1 MSWTDEEI
9 DKLVQDASNA
19 QKVTYKDAYWQEMED
34 MLDVKPK
41 RKIVGWWWF
50 APILVVGALV
60 GGFLY
65 SSNSTG
71 TQVSNEN
78 ELSASNASL
87 NESTEQSN
95 ETNEASQNELN
106 SIETELIYENE
117 VNNSVNSNLA
127 EINNSETSSSN
138 IKTQKRNTSNSLKS
152 KQTSIET
159 GIQVSTNSSIESSTK
174 KVSRENQF
182 EPEIYVG
189 NENHQFEQQAEA
201 VSIAQLSPFDWS
213 NEISKDAIYP
223 HNDLPIFPRNHLGF
237 YAEVNGGIGQSYQKT
252 AANNELYQLGV
263 NAGLEYHRRHWVFGA
278 GIGLRQQFVN
288 NLELHN
294 RRAYYSFGLVTM
306 DQEMAYDQM
315 IFADLTFHTNYVL
328 GKSAFGISVTP
339 TYLLGARLKYTQTSE
354 EMMGNEQSIQTLEER
369 KSTFVSSENF
379 QKFGFN
385 SGIHYNYL
393 IRNNLLLNVE
403 LSTRLGKQLL
413 ISNFDGEKR
422 NFPMLIEIGLK
433 HKF

>member
-9 DKLVQDASNA
+9 DKLVQDAANA
-19 QKVTYKDAYWQEMED
+19 QKVTYKDAYWQEMEA

-41 RKIVGWWWF
+41 RKIAGWWWF
-50 APILVVGALV
+50 APVLLVGAIV

-71 TQVSNEN
+71 IQVSMEN

-87 NESTEQSN
+87 NDAKQSN
-95 ETNEASQNELN
+95 ETNEASLKVN
-106 SIETELIYENE
+106 SSTETELTSENE
-117 VNNSVNSNLA
+117 VNNSANSNLP
-127 EINNSETSSSN
+127 EINNSETSSSTKN
-138 IKTQKRNTSNSLKS
+138 IQKRNTSNSLKS
-152 KQTSIET
+152 KQTSSET
-159 GIQVSTNSSIESSTK
+159 SNQLLTSSINNSSEEIA
-174 KVSRENQF
+174 RENQY
-182 EPEIYVG
+182 EPEINGG
-189 NENHQFEQQAEA
+189 NEHLPIEKQTGDVTIN
-201 VSIAQLSPFDWS
+201 QLTPFDWS
-213 NEISKDAIYP
+213 NEIRKETLYP

-252 AANNELYQLGV
+252 ETKNELYQFGV
-263 NAGLEYHRRHWVFGA
+263 NAGLEYHKRNWVFGA
-278 GIGLRQQFVN
+278 GLGLRQQFVN

-306 DQEMAYDQM
+306 DQEMAYDQL

-385 SGIHYNYL
+385 SGIHYYYL

-413 ISNFDGEKR
+413 TSNFDGEKR
-422 NFPMLIEIGLK
+422 NFPMLIEVGLK